1 MFVTGL
7 MLIYALD
14 SYGMGAWVV
23 SSPALLY
30 FLIALQSYL
39 LVSEIPMFALKFKS
53 LAWAGN
59 EIKFIFA
66 GIALLLLILTREVAF
81 SAVVVLYVLFSAFQY
96 FTKSEH

>member
-1 MFVTGL
+1 V
-7 MLIYALD
+7 
-14 SYGMGAWVV
+14 
-23 SSPALLY
+23 
-30 FLIALQSYL
+30 LIALQSYL

-81 SAVVVLYVLFSAFQY
+81 SAVVVLYVLFSVFQY
-96 FTKSEH
+96 FTKSGY